1 MTRPVEHE
9 QLSKQKRPQKIAHL
23 VGGALSGMTSCIM
36 LQPLDL
42 IKTRL
47 QQSTHDASLL
57 NTTTHLRKRNTMLTT
72 VQDIVKTNGAAGL
85 WRGTLPTIV
94 RNVPGTAIY
103 FTTLSEIRN
112 AIVVSRPTWQPVLSR
127 VTGISYKKQE
137 NYENLVAGI
146 TARGAVGY
154 ILMPF
159 TVLKVRYESNMYNYG
174 SMLEA
179 FRSVIKYDGIRGL
192 FAGYGATFIRD
203 APFAGIYLFFY
214 EHWKTMA
221 NGWKSQY
228 NVPVANV
235 AVNLGAGFLA
245 GTTATCIT
253 QPFDMMKTRM
263 QLDPHIYPN
272 ILATARRVFLED
284 GIKGFFDGLS
294 LRLARKPL
302 SSAISWA
309 IYEEVVRS
317 FAKRESLSQTAL

>member
-1 MTRPVEHE
+1 MTRQEHE
-9 QLSKQKRPQKIAHL
+9 QAVEKKRPQKIAHL
-23 VGGALSGMTSCIM
+23 VGGAMSGMTSCIM

-57 NTTTHLRKRNTMLTT
+57 NTAKHLRKRHTMLTT
-72 VQDIVKTNGAAGL
+72 IQDIIKTSGPVGL

-112 AIVVSRPTWQPVLSR
+112 VIAISRPTWQPVLSR
-127 VTGISYKKQE
+127 VTGMPYKKQE
-137 NYENLVAGI
+137 KYENLIAGI

-179 FRSVIKYDGIRGL
+179 FRSVIKYDGVRGL

-214 EHWKTMA
+214 EHWKGMA
-221 NGWKSQY
+221 NGWKNQY
-228 NVPVANV
+228 DVPIANV
-235 AVNLGAGFLA
+235 AVNLGSGVMA

-272 ILATARRVFLED
+272 IWATTRRVFLED
-284 GIKGFFDGLS
+284 GVKGFFDGLS

-309 IYEEVVRS
+309 IYEEVVRFFS
-317 FAKRESLSQTAL
+317 KRESLSQTTL